1 MSAIN
6 DTLVGLSTTLRAQA
20 VSIIRLSGFKAIEIV
35 ERLTHQELDTQD
47 HKVVFS
53 PVYDPYTHQMIDEA
67 LILVMKAPRSYTKED
82 VVEIQCHGGIYST
95 KQILSHC
102 LSLGARLALAGEF
115 TQRAVMNGR
124 IDLSQAQAIND
135 MVSADS
141 KQSAALA
148 ILNLK
153 GAVKAIVEPLVEEMI
168 QLIANI
174 EVNIDYPEYDIE
186 QVSSD
191 AFLLNALCIH
201 QKLEAV
207 LKEARSGQRMQEG
220 VKTAIIGQP
229 NVGKS
234 SLLNALL
241 NEDKAIVSDFAGT
254 TRDIVEGVVHL
265 ENVTLHLLDT
275 AGIRKSNDQ
284 VEKMGI
290 RKTFESIASAD
301 FILFLVDGLTGMSV
315 EDQELYASLDTSK
328 VLVVHTK
335 KDLNSQLNRLE
346 ISALNR
352 DIEALIK
359 SIEKRFESDQ
369 FVFSKPVLSQERSIA
384 LAQAAKAS
392 IEQAIE
398 SLQEHI
404 EVDLAL
410 IDLKDALTHL
420 QNILGAEDFNL
431 SDELFRRFCL
441 GK

>member
-1 MSAIN
+1 MSALN

-35 ERLTHQELDTQD
+35 ERLSHKDLMNKDHQ
-47 HKVVFS
+47 VVFS
-53 PVYDPYTHQMIDEA
+53 SIYDPFTQEMIDEA
-67 LILVMKAPRSYTKED
+67 LLIVMRAPRSYTKED
-82 VVEIQCHGGIYST
+82 VVEIQCHGGIYTT

-102 LSLGARLALAGEF
+102 LSLGARMALAGEF

-153 GAVKAIVEPLVEEMI
+153 GSVKTIIEPLVEEMI

-186 QVSSD
+186 QVTSSK
-191 AFLLNALCIH
+191 FLNHAQNILLQI
-201 QKLEAV
+201 ETV

-241 NEDKAIVSDFAGT
+241 NEDKAIVTDIAGT
-254 TRDIVEGVVHL
+254 TRDIVEGTVHL

-275 AGIRKSNDQ
+275 AGIRKSSDQ
-284 VEKMGI
+284 VEQIGI
-290 RKTFESIASAD
+290 KKTFESIEKAD
-301 FILFLVDGLTGMSV
+301 LILFLVDGQVGMNV
-315 EDQELYASLDTSK
+315 DEKELFDQLDPSK
-328 VLVVHTK
+328 VIVVHTK
-335 KDLNSQLNRLE
+335 KDLSSSSNRLE
-346 ISALNR
+346 ISALKK
-352 DIEALIK
+352 DIKALIET
-359 SIEKRFESDQ
+359 IEQRFESDQ
-369 FVFSKPVLSQERSIA
+369 FVFRKPVLSQERSIA
-384 LAQAAKAS
+384 LANAAKAA
-392 IEQAIE
+392 ITQAIS
-398 SLQEHI
+398 SLENQV

-410 IDLKDALTHL
+410 IDLKEALTHL
-420 QNILGAEDFNL
+420 QNILGAQDFNL

>member
-1 MSAIN
+1 MSALN

-35 ERLTHQELDTQD
+35 ERLSHKDLMNKDHQ
-47 HKVVFS
+47 VVFS
-53 PVYDPYTHQMIDEA
+53 SIYDPYTNEMIDEA
-67 LILVMKAPRSYTKED
+67 LILVMRAPRSYTKED
-82 VVEIQCHGGIYST
+82 VVEIQCHGGIYTT

-102 LSLGARLALAGEF
+102 LSLGARMALAGEF

-148 ILNLK
+148 ILSLK
-153 GAVKAIVEPLVEEMI
+153 GSVKTIIEPLVEAMI

-186 QVSSD
+186 QVTSSK
-191 AFLLNALCIH
+191 FLNHA
-201 QKLEAV
+201 QKILLQIETV

-241 NEDKAIVSDFAGT
+241 NEDKAIVTDIAGT
-254 TRDIVEGVVHL
+254 TRDIVEGTVHL

-275 AGIRKSNDQ
+275 AGIRKSSDQ
-284 VEKMGI
+284 VEQIGI
-290 RKTFESIASAD
+290 QKTFESIEKAD
-301 FILFLVDGLTGMSV
+301 LILFLVDGQVGMNV
-315 EDQELYASLDTSK
+315 DEKELFDQLDPSK
-328 VLVVHTK
+328 VIVVHTK
-335 KDLNSQLNRLE
+335 KDLSSSSNRLE
-346 ISALNR
+346 ISALKK
-352 DIEALIK
+352 DIKALIET
-359 SIEKRFESDQ
+359 IEQRFESDQ
-369 FVFSKPVLSQERSIA
+369 FVFHKPVLSQERSIA
-384 LAQAAKAS
+384 LANAAKAS
-392 IEQAIE
+392 ISSAIS
-398 SLQEHI
+398 SLENHV

-410 IDLKDALTHL
+410 IDLKEALTHL
-420 QNILGAEDFNL
+420 QNILGAQDFNL